1 MNENDK
7 KEKTLKAAKGAL
19 DFIFFGWLFDKIGL
33 WALMLSTLIS
43 SVFSIFVFKSDT
55 ALLILIGILIWG
67 IGMGAQE
74 SIMKA
79 AVSRIVNKN
88 MRSTGFGIF
97 ETGFGIFWFLG
108 SWAMGALYDRN
119 INLLVLVSVSIQ
131 LLALVFYYLAIKNE
145 KNE

>member
-7 KEKTLKAAKGAL
+7 KEKTLKATRV
-19 DFIFFGWLFDKIGL
+19 FFGWLFDKIGL

-79 AVSRIVNKN
+79 AVSR
-88 MRSTGFGIF
+88 MSTRI
-97 ETGFGIFWFLG
+97 
-108 SWAMGALYDRN
+108 
-119 INLLVLVSVSIQ
+119 
-131 LLALVFYYLAIKNE
+131 
-145 KNE
+145 